1 MNKVD
6 YEKACAMHRSG
17 QSYRQIGDYFGVSR
31 QCIHQTIKKGMEQE
45 DLQQKGTRKLLVKAV
60 LMAEGAFDEVA
71 KEVGV
76 SERTL
81 WRWLSGGHIPLPKA
95 RQVAA
100 IFFGAGSGT

>member
-1 MNKVD
+1 MNKVN
-6 YEKACAMHRSG
+6 YEKAYAMHQSG

-31 QCIHQTIKKGMEQE
+31 QCIHQAIKKGMEQE
-45 DLQQKGTRKLLVKAV
+45 NLSQKGTRKLLVKAA
-60 LMAEGAFDEVA
+60 LMKKGTLGELA

-81 WRWLSGGHIPLPKA
+81 WRWLSGSRIPLPKA

-100 IFFGAGSGT
+100 VFSGAGHGT